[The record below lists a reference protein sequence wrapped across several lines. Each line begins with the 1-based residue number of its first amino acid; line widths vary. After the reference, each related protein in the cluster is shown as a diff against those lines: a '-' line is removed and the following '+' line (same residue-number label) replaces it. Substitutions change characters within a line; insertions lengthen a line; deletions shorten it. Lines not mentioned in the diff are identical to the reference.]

1 MSSLRNTLLE
11 PKDMDDPRYSDEKL
25 MLRAEAFRALTHH
38 LTDHCRAV
46 YEFCSEWVETHDNID
61 NIEQNFQNYLRS
73 VVERS
78 YAKSS

>member
-1 MSSLRNTLLE
+1 
-11 PKDMDDPRYSDEKL
+11 
-25 MLRAEAFRALTHH
+25 